1 MLASCYFPWI
11 LLGISNRLKC
21 IKSFQFQLKFSYN
34 RGLFLIFNSKNIIAT
49 RCKWS
54 KKNKQHTKPIELYN
68 LAWCRVFAPIFF
80 LCNSTSPFQLQRVY
94 YIGMAMKCHR
104 VCTMC
109 HCAVRCSLIHSIASA
124 KNI

>member
-1 MLASCYFPWI
+1 MLASCYFPWF

-54 KKNKQHTKPIELYN
+54 EKNKQHTKPIELYN

-80 LCNSTSPFQLQRVY
+80 LCNSTSPFQRTESLLHWHGHEMSSSVHDVPLCCEMQSY
-94 YIGMAMKCHR
+94 
-104 VCTMC
+104 TF
-109 HCAVRCSLIHSIASA
+109 HCFC
-124 KNI
+124 